1 MITRDELNKILA
13 KQRYKANKRAE
24 RQEKNGD
31 PFGAIMT
38 LIVNQITENCALIA
52 YNEAKEKQE
61 QKYNINSDFV
71 AFGGWNEK
79 YGYVYTKRRKP

>member
-31 PFGAIMT
+31 PFGALRT
-38 LIVNQITENCALIA
+38 LFINQITESSAMVA
-52 YNEAKEKQE
+52 YLEAEKQDKTA
-61 QKYNINSDFV
+61 QQIQ
-71 AFGGWNEK
+71 
-79 YGYVYTKRRKP
+79 